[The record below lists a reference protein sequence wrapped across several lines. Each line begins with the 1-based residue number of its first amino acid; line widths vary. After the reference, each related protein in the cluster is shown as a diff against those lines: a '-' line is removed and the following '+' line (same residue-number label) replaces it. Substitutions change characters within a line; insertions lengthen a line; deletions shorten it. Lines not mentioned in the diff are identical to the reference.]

1 MARTWSGFT
10 VQNQL
15 VKEQWAMLE
24 APRTKIAAALEWL
37 PAETPKESA
46 ELLDE
51 EEQALLRL
59 PKTRFV

>member
-1 MARTWSGFT
+1 
-10 VQNQL
+10 
-15 VKEQWAMLE
+15 MLE

>member
-24 APRTKIAAALEWL
+24 APPTKIAAALEWL
-37 PAETPKESA
+37 PAESPKESA